1 MPVASST
8 NLEMIKYVKR
18 FVEIYSCLLCFV
30 EHEGIALPSKRICM
44 PQNSLSWNYCDV
56 VLANTAT
63 DAVEYVT
70 TSGKIG
76 SLPNLPVQ
84 MSVHGAI
91 ARNDDVLVVA
101 RR

>member
-1 MPVASST
+1 MSRDLWRYIAVYYA
-8 NLEMIKYVKR
+8 
-18 FVEIYSCLLCFV
+18 FV
-30 EHEGIALPSKRICM
+30 EHEGIALPLKRICM

-76 SLPNLPVQ
+76 SLPNLPVP

-91 ARNDDVLVVA
+91 ALNDEEILIVA
-101 RR
+101 RRVV